1 MRVSRPLAS
10 LAPALVLLLL
20 AFVAGSPSGPGGH
33 DDGPARPWLASAFA
47 EEPEGDEKKGDGTE
61 EGDDL
66 GDKHVPFSE
75 QVNKAIEQGVNWLLA
90 KPDRF
95 SDRKNEF
102 VHYGRINSPTLYGGG
117 TGPGYGHPAGATALA
132 VYTLLK
138 CGVSPKHE
146 VVKKGLAWLREK
158 HRITEKYDYFNGRGS
173 TWDHTE
179 AGSSYELSAM
189 ILALTAK
196 YDAFKKTSGSKAA
209 KRKGKLKIRDRD
221 DREWLTDMVNAL
233 IERRGMPVDGA
244 PRDERIGWRYNVPT
258 VTRTGGSGGWT
269 RTGNKT
275 PPHGNQ
281 DLSSTQLAA
290 LALFS
295 AQRFGIK
302 VPVEVW
308 SDILEFTLKQQDE
321 DGPEVERHVPGFV
334 SERYGGKPKDKAR
347 GFAYIKG
354 SPHGS
359 EGVATGSMTACGIAN
374 VLICREMLAKDKK
387 MRKKM
392 LASGELKKLDTS
404 IFDGLAW
411 LDKNWS
417 SFRNPKTRYG
427 YHVYYLYCVERT
439 MDIIGKRLIGKRMWY
454 PAGAKELLKL
464 QKPKRVNVPD
474 VKGRKNEKDGV
485 FWKTDSTHDPKDVL
499 DTCFALLYLKRATR
513 GLTPPVAV
521 TGAHAGGARDGR

>member
-1 MRVSRPLAS
+1 MRVLRPTILA
-10 LAPALVLLLL
+10 LLLL
-20 AFVAGSPSGPGGH
+20 SLAGLGGFAAGPVAVLDAPTVY
-33 DDGPARPWLASAFA
+33 A
-47 EEPEGDEKKGDGTE
+47 EEPDGKDDGKGDGTE

-66 GDKHVPFSE
+66 GDKNVPFHE

-102 VHYGRINSPTLYGGG
+102 VHYGRITSPTLYGGG
-117 TGPGYGHPAGATALA
+117 TGPGYGHPAGSTALA

-138 CGVSPKHE
+138 CGVDPKHE
-146 VVKKGLAWLREK
+146 VIEKGLAWLREK
-158 HRITEKYDYFNGRGS
+158 HRITEQYDYFNGRGAS
-173 TWDHTE
+173 WDHTE

-196 YDAFKKTSGSKAA
+196 YDARKKTSASRAA
-209 KRKGKLKIRDRD
+209 KRRSKLKIRDRD
-221 DREWLTDMVNAL
+221 DREWLVEMVNGL
-233 IERRGMPVDGA
+233 IERRGVPVPDV
-244 PRDERIGWRYNVPT
+244 PREKKLGWRYNVPT
-258 VTRTGGSGGWT
+258 VKRTNKSGGWT
-269 RTGNKT
+269 RQGNKE

-302 VPVEVW
+302 IPSQVW
-308 SDILEFTLKQQDE
+308 LDILEYTIAQQED

-334 SERYGGKPKDKAR
+334 SDRYGGKPKDRAR
-347 GFAYIKG
+347 GFCYIKG

-359 EGVATGSMTACGIAN
+359 EGKATGSMTACGVANILIA
-374 VLICREMLAKDKK
+374 REMLAKDKK
-387 MRKKM
+387 MRKQ
-392 LASGELKKLDTS
+392 LIDSGRLKELDQR
-404 IFDGLAW
+404 IHDGLAW

-417 SFRNPKTRYG
+417 SFRNPHSRYG

-439 MDIIGKRLIGKRMWY
+439 MDILGKRLIGKRLWY
-454 PAGAKELLKL
+454 PAGAKELLKI
-464 QKPKRVNVPD
+464 QKPQRVQVPD
-474 VKGRKNEKDGV
+474 RKGRKKPADGV
-485 FWKTDSTHDPKDVL
+485 FWHTDSTHDPKDVL

-513 GLTPPVAV
+513 GMGPPVAV
-521 TGAHAGGARDGR
+521 TGGDHEGPKDGR